1 MANER
6 LNKSKDERFWDQ
18 KAYKQCL
25 WGYFIANGCKPL
37 TDKDYD
43 KVWKQFNDI
52 EADAVKRYEEEEAQG
67 RSNGEIASELVTEI
81 NLINKTKKISELKD
95 LMVKYKKKKDH
106 DQFTYLKKLIKR
118 RATQIKE
125 AKAR

>member
-1 MANER
+1 MNER

-25 WGYFIANGCKPL
+25 WGYFLANGSKPL
-37 TDKDYD
+37 TEKDYD

-52 EADAVKRYEEEEAQG
+52 EADAVKRYEVEEEQG
-67 RSNGEIASELVTEI
+67 RSNGELAADLVDEI
-81 NLINKTKKISELKD
+81 NLIQKTKKISELKEM
-95 LMVKYKKKKDH
+95 LIKFKKKKQR
-106 DQFTYLKKLIKR
+106 DQYVYLKKLIKR
-118 RATQIKE
+118 RASQIKE